1 MPEPT
6 IPAETLE
13 RIAPAG
19 SSLDYAL
26 RLAPAQRRGALQAVA
41 AFSAEIRRVPLTVS
55 EPDVARAKLQWWRT
69 ELARILDGGG
79 DHPVAAPLAAAVRDH
94 GLPGTDLRALL
105 DEADRVLDGDRPA
118 TFAEQREHAERYGA
132 APLRLAARILAGE
145 DAEATA
151 YATAL
156 GSATGLTRNLRL
168 QGWAARHGDSD
179 LPQARLEEAG
189 VPGQGPL
196 LQADGQA
203 QPALLEALAAQAQAI
218 APLYPQ
224 AARQAPAGRA
234 RRRALH
240 PLTGYA
246 AIHQA
251 LLAEIRRRG
260 PAELIRGRITLP
272 PLRKA
277 WIAWR
282 GRIATP

>member
-55 EPDVARAKLQWWRT
+55 DPDVARAKLQWWRT

-79 DHPVAAPLAAAVRDH
+79 DHPVAAPLAAAVGDH

-105 DEADRVLDGDRPA
+105 DEADRVLDGDRPE

-132 APLRLAARILAGE
+132 APLRLAARVLTDD
-145 DAEATA
+145 DAADA
-151 YATAL
+151 YATTL
-156 GSATGLTRNLRL
+156 GGAVSLTRNLRL

-179 LPQARLEEAG
+179 LPRAQLRQAG
-189 VPGQGPL
+189 VSEQGPL

-203 QPALLEALAAQAQAI
+203 PPALLDALRAQAEAV

-224 AARQAPAGRA
+224 AVRQAPAGRA

-240 PLTGYA
+240 PLTAYG

-251 LLAEIRRRG
+251 LLTEIRRRG

-277 WIAWR
+277 WLAWR
-282 GRIATP
+282 GRIAAT